1 MTPVPVRAW
10 RISSTFAVG
19 LACLSTAQVPAT
31 CGAAIDVPLAIA
43 NPPPANDEMMLTPGA
58 NRDRKGATFE
68 KSATWSSLVV
78 APTLTAVETHAGALS
93 RSMAPLFPEA
103 TTVAMPAAMPATW
116 VPCQQPS
123 SSSGQYTPAPVPICS
138 SAPFGQ
144 SVVLR
149 CADVVE

>member
-103 TTVAMPAAMPATW
+103 TTVAMPAARRLSMN
-116 VPCQQPS
+116 
-123 SSSGQYTPAPVPICS
+123 G
-138 SAPFGQ
+138 
-144 SVVLR
+144 L
-149 CADVVE
+149 